1 LRVLKKRLHCSK
13 QTPTLPEGPFLK
25 FIPVMSGVSSSR
37 TARSFGLN
45 DVEIIERV
53 SLHEGFLQ
61 VARLTLRCR
70 LFEGGWSR
78 EFTREVLLRG
88 HGVGVLLYDP
98 HLDKVL
104 MVEQFRVGCMDDPVN
119 GPWAL
124 ELVAGL
130 LEEGETPEDVAR
142 REVFEEAGVTI
153 AADGSVGSTAL
164 GSTAESSEARS
175 LLRICEYYNSPGG
188 SNEKLSVFCAGFD
201 ATQAGGVFG
210 VEDEAENIRSVIL
223 DRTEA
228 LAAVAAGR
236 INNAMSI
243 IALQWLQLNLETVK
257 DALART

>member
-1 LRVLKKRLHCSK
+1 MGKTV
-13 QTPTLPEGPFLK
+13 
-25 FIPVMSGVSSSR
+25 PVMSSR

-45 DVEIIERV
+45 DVEIIERI
-53 SLHEGFLQ
+53 SLHDGFLK
-61 VARLTLRCR
+61 VERLKLRCR

-78 EFTREVLLRG
+78 EFTRELLLRG

-104 MVEQFRVGCMDDPVN
+104 MVEQFRVGCMTDSAN

-130 LEEGETPEDVAR
+130 LEEGETPEAVAR
-142 REVFEEAGVTI
+142 REVVEEAGI
-153 AADGSVGSTAL
+153 SVG
-164 GSTAESSEARS
+164 R

-188 SNEKLSVFCAGFD
+188 SNEKLSVYCAGFD
-201 ATQAGGVFG
+201 ASQAGGVFG

-223 DRTEA
+223 DRSA
-228 LAAVAAGR
+228 AMAAVSSGG

-243 IALQWLQLNLETVK
+243 IALQWLELNLETVK
-257 DALART
+257 GALARI

>member
-1 LRVLKKRLHCSK
+1 
-13 QTPTLPEGPFLK
+13 
-25 FIPVMSGVSSSR
+25 MSSR

-53 SLHEGFLQ
+53 SLHDGFLK
-61 VARLTLRCR
+61 VARLKLKCR

-130 LEEGETPEDVAR
+130 LEEGETPEDVAH
-142 REVFEEAGVTI
+142 REVIEEAGIT
-153 AADGSVGSTAL
+153 VG
-164 GSTAESSEARS
+164 R
-175 LLRICEYYNSPGG
+175 LLPICAYYNSPGC
-188 SNEKLSVFCAGFD
+188 SNEKLSVYCAGFD
-201 ATQAGGVFG
+201 AGRAGGVFG

-228 LAAVAAGR
+228 TAAVRSGR

-243 IALQWLQLNLETVK
+243 IALQWLELNLETVK
-257 DALART
+257 GALAKT

>member
-1 LRVLKKRLHCSK
+1 MLWGVLKKRLHCSK
-13 QTPTLPEGPFLK
+13 QTPTLPEGPFFSTPLSR
-25 FIPVMSGVSSSR
+25 FVMAVMSSR
-37 TARSFGLN
+37 TTRSFGLN
-45 DVEIIERV
+45 DVQIIDRV
-53 SLHEGFLQ
+53 SLHDGFLK

-70 LFEGGWSR
+70 QFEGGWSR

-88 HGVGVLLYDP
+88 QGVGVLLYDS

-104 MVEQFRVGCMDDPVN
+104 MVEQFRVGCMDDTAN

-130 LEEGETPEDVAR
+130 LEKGETPEDVAR
-142 REVFEEAGVTI
+142 REVSEEAGIT
-153 AADGSVGSTAL
+153 VGP
-164 GSTAESSEARS
+164 

-188 SNEKLSVFCAGFD
+188 SNEKLSIYCGAFD
-201 ATQAGGVFG
+201 STQAGGVFG
-210 VEDEAENIRSVIL
+210 IEDEAENIRSVIL

-228 LAAVAAGR
+228 MAAIASGR

-257 DALART
+257 GTLAQA

>member
-1 LRVLKKRLHCSK
+1 LGVLKKRLHCSK
-13 QTPTLPEGPFLK
+13 QTLTLPEGLIFGTPS
-25 FIPVMSGVSSSR
+25 PVMSSR

-45 DVEIIERV
+45 DVEIIERI
-53 SLHEGFLQ
+53 SLHDGFLK
-61 VARLTLRCR
+61 VERLKLKCR

-104 MVEQFRVGCMDDPVN
+104 MVEQFRVGCMNDSVN

-142 REVFEEAGVTI
+142 REVVEEAGL
-153 AADGSVGSTAL
+153 SVG
-164 GSTAESSEARS
+164 R
-175 LLRICEYYNSPGG
+175 LLRICAYYNSPGG
-188 SNEKLSVFCAGFD
+188 SNEQLSVYCAGFD
-201 ATQAGGVFG
+201 ANQAGGVFG
-210 VEDEAENIRSVIL
+210 VDDEAENIRSVIL

-228 LAAVAAGR
+228 VAAVASGR

-243 IALQWLQLNLETVK
+243 IALQWLELNLETVK
-257 DALART
+257 GALART

>member
-1 LRVLKKRLHCSK
+1 
-13 QTPTLPEGPFLK
+13 
-25 FIPVMSGVSSSR
+25 MSSR

-53 SLHEGFLQ
+53 ILHDGFLK
-61 VARLTLRCR
+61 VARLTLRSR

-78 EFTREVLLRG
+78 EFTRELLLRG
-88 HGVGVLLYDP
+88 RGVGVLLYDP

-104 MVEQFRVGCMDDPVN
+104 MVEQFRVGCMDDSVN

-130 LEEGETPEDVAR
+130 LEEGETPADVAR
-142 REVFEEAGVTI
+142 REVVEEAGLKV
-153 AADGSVGSTAL
+153 
-164 GSTAESSEARS
+164 EH
-175 LLRICEYYNSPGG
+175 LLQICEYYNSPGG
-188 SNEKLSVFCAGFD
+188 SNEKLSIYCAGFD
-201 ATQAGGVFG
+201 STRAGGVFG

-228 LAAVAAGR
+228 FEALASGR

>member
-1 LRVLKKRLHCSK
+1 
-13 QTPTLPEGPFLK
+13 
-25 FIPVMSGVSSSR
+25 MSGVTRSR

-45 DVEIIERV
+45 DVEILERV
-53 SLHEGFLQ
+53 ALHDGFLK
-61 VARLTLRCR
+61 VARLKLRCR

-78 EFTREVLLRG
+78 EFTRELLLRG
-88 HGVGVLLYDP
+88 QGVGVLLYDP

-142 REVFEEAGVTI
+142 REVVEEAGLT
-153 AADGSVGSTAL
+153 VG
-164 GSTAESSEARS
+164 R

-188 SNEKLSVFCAGFD
+188 SNEKLSVYCGAFD
-201 ATQAGGVFG
+201 STRAGGVFG

-223 DRTEA
+223 DRPEA

-257 DALART
+257 GALAQA

>member
-1 LRVLKKRLHCSK
+1 
-13 QTPTLPEGPFLK
+13 
-25 FIPVMSGVSSSR
+25 MSSR
-37 TARSFGLN
+37 TQRSFGLN

-53 SLHEGFLQ
+53 SLHDGFLK
-61 VARLTLRCR
+61 VDRLKLRCR

-104 MVEQFRVGCMDDPVN
+104 MVEQFRVGCMNDLDN

-130 LEEGETPEDVAR
+130 LEEGETPIDVAR
-142 REVFEEAGVTI
+142 REVVEEAGI
-153 AADGSVGSTAL
+153 RVGN
-164 GSTAESSEARS
+164 
-175 LLRICEYYNSPGG
+175 LLRICAYYNSPGG
-188 SNEKLSVFCAGFD
+188 SNEKLSVYCAAFD
-201 ATQAGGVFG
+201 SSQAGGVFG
-210 VEDEAENIRSVIL
+210 VEDEAENIRSVVL
-223 DRTEA
+223 DRSEA
-228 LAAVAAGR
+228 LAAVAAGK

-257 DALART
+257 DALAQT